1 MRTLVCQQCCQDL
14 DPLKAIVEWMA
25 TNERIHCSE
34 TIRLV
39 HKSCVYY
46 HSHYRTME
54 AFKRNDHWLPFWQ
67 LSEFMEIP
75 NDVEWDNEPV
85 AMAMFKDYIKHKNK
99 LSKEV
104 K

>member
-1 MRTLVCQQCCQDL
+1 
-14 DPLKAIVEWMA
+14 
-25 TNERIHCSE
+25 
-34 TIRLV
+34 
-39 HKSCVYY
+39 
-46 HSHYRTME
+46 ME
-54 AFKRNDHWLPFWQ
+54 ALKRNDHWLPFWQ